1 MSAVA
6 RLGVVLLLARC
17 GSAALAAP
25 GPRLVRSAAAQR
37 WVALVLANRAEVE
50 QAELSA
56 TALAA
61 VRQRRR
67 HVMSLAEACAL
78 ERRVKAVRSQRSLD
92 FIRRQVEIRQL
103 QDRHGFVQAEFGTAF
118 WDKAAATGKV
128 EAEYLVKYLVRDDDS
143 MAA

>member
-17 GSAALAAP
+17 ASAALAAP
-25 GPRLVRSAAAQR
+25 GPRLCRGAAAQR
-37 WVALVLANRAEVE
+37 WATLVLANRAEVE
-50 QAELSA
+50 QAERSA
-56 TALAA
+56 TALSA

-78 ERRVKAVRSQRSLD
+78 ERRVEAVRTQRSLD
-92 FIRRQVEIRQL
+92 FVRRQVEIRQL
-103 QDRHGFVQAEFGTAF
+103 QDRHGFVQADFGTAF
-118 WDKAAATGKV
+118 WDKAAAAAMV
-128 EAEYLVKYLVRDDDS
+128 EAEYLVGDDDS